1 MGIHDPEDFVII
13 DDYGEFIMINI
24 EKKNTSAIRDKYRN
38 DLVFV
43 IRCVINNPLQASLVQ
58 CRY

>member
-24 EKKNTSAIRDKYRN
+24 EKKYK
-38 DLVFV
+38 
-43 IRCVINNPLQASLVQ
+43 
-58 CRY
+58 RY

>member
-24 EKKNTSAIRDKYRN
+24 EKKKYK
-38 DLVFV
+38 
-43 IRCVINNPLQASLVQ
+43 
-58 CRY
+58 RY